1 MEHNFKQTSIK
12 DNRNTDGT
20 WTKLIETNGNII
32 ITQFDG
38 EDIETIVLSIG
49 DIATINNILNER
61 ISN

>member
-32 ITQFDG
+32 
-38 EDIETIVLSIG
+38 TIFN
-49 DIATINNILNER
+49 TEHR
-61 ISN
+61 IFCN